1 MKIRKGI
8 ILRNICDT
16 WLLIAVGEASEYCM
30 YVREINDTMAWYWQ
44 ELEQNKTVDEIV
56 KDTLETFEAP
66 EDAVR
71 KDLNKLI
78 TELKAMNYLQEENEQ
93 D

>member
-16 WLLIAVGEASEYCM
+16 WLLIAVGEASEHCM

-44 ELEQNKTVDEIV
+44 ELEQDKTVDEIV

-93 D
+93 G